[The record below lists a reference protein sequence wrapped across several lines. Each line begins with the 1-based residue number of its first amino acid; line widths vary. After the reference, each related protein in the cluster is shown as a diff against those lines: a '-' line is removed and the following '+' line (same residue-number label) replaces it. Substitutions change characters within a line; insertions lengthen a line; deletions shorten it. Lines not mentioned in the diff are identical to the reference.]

1 MNVYIWEGERP
12 VAKDNYFLGE
22 MYLKGLT
29 PAPKGEVKFEI
40 TFEIDADG
48 ILKVTAVETKT
59 NQKVETTINTRTLP
73 QATVEKL
80 IQEAQA
86 NSKQDAMMK
95 TILDVQISFE
105 YFCDVLKKRCNDE
118 RLSFP

>member
-1 MNVYIWEGERP
+1 
-12 VAKDNYFLGE
+12 
-22 MYLKGLT
+22 MYLRGLT
-29 PAPKGEVKFEI
+29 PAPKGEVKFEE
-40 TFEIDADG
+40 TFEIDANG

-59 NQKVETTINTRTLP
+59 KQKVETTINTRTLP

-80 IQEAQA
+80 IQQAQA

-105 YFCDVLKKRCNDE
+105 FFCDVLKKRCIDK